1 MRLSILGLF
10 NGLLALLTLVVSVQ
24 SSTVA
29 VAQDAGPT
37 VSVSAD
43 EMQILALLNGERARA
58 GQPPLVLQ
66 PQLIA
71 AAQLHSS
78 NVARTGIFSHNGVAG
93 PDDDMRSR
101 VMGTGITWFSTLGE
115 NISMA
120 ANTDDAVNGWMNS
133 QGHRDNILSPRFGRV
148 GIAVRQAANGI
159 RYWTTVFSD
168 AAELE
173 GSRGQIILP
182 NGNRLDESG
191 RAISSNGQP
200 APDNGSGEVKQPID
214 LTPRVETE
222 VVSVQ
227 FASLQL
233 TNMTPVTLEICTL
246 SNGLVTVLNSIASQQ
261 QGLMVMPLGSEYL
274 IRVQG
279 SGQIAIRTTLTKDE
293 NFTIG
298 QQ

>member
-1 MRLSILGLF
+1 MRFSILSLF
-10 NGLLALLTLVVSVQ
+10 NGFLALLTLVVSVQ
-24 SSTVA
+24 LSTVA

-37 VSVSAD
+37 VSVSGD

-58 GQPPLVLQ
+58 GLPLLVLQ
-66 PQLIA
+66 PQLTA

-78 NVARTGIFSHNGVAG
+78 NVARTGIFNHNGVAG
-93 PDDDMRSR
+93 PDDNLRSR
-101 VMGTGITWFSTLGE
+101 VMGTGITWFSTLAE

-148 GIAVRQAANGI
+148 GIAVRQAANGV

-168 AAELE
+168 ADELE
-173 GSRGQIILP
+173 GSRGQINLP

-191 RAISSNGQP
+191 RVISGNVQP
-200 APDNGSGEVKQPID
+200 TPDNGSELKQPID
-214 LTPRVETE
+214 LILRIETE

-279 SGQIAIRTTLTKDE
+279 SDQVAFRTTLTKDE